1 MINDQPAPSDSL
13 KNLRIVHLSMLSGL
27 VFFAIIAYYIRNNT
41 GSLLGPRELSILT
54 YISLIFILIEI
65 PLGYWLHSR
74 KMKTLADKPDLNS
87 KLDIYKV
94 SHIVKIAMYEGAGF
108 FSCLVL
114 LLGGKN
120 PVLIQI
126 LVVII
131 IMLLETPSA
140 TKLANDM
147 DLSSGDKDL
156 LDS

>member
-1 MINDQPAPSDSL
+1 MI
-13 KNLRIVHLSMLSGL
+13 
-27 VFFAIIAYYIRNNT
+27 
-41 GSLLGPRELSILT
+41 
-54 YISLIFILIEI
+54 IEI

-74 KMKTLADKPDLNS
+74 KMKTLADRSDLNS
-87 KLDIYKV
+87 KLDVYKA

-120 PVLIQI
+120 PVLIQT
-126 LVVII
+126 LVIII

-147 DLSSGDKDL
+147 DLSPGNKDL